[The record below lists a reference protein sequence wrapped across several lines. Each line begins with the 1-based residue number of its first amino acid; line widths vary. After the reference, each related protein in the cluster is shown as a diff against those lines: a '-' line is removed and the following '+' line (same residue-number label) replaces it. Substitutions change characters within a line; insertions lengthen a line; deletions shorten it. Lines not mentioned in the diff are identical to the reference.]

1 LYVHDFGYRPKT
13 LEPSHDTVLYLFF
26 GELPLSLLDSSTQF
40 TEHIKQENT
49 VKEDSAV
56 CKFVLVI

>member
-1 LYVHDFGYRPKT
+1 MNSATGLK
-13 LEPSHDTVLYLFF
+13 
-26 GELPLSLLDSSTQF
+26 PLNPLMTQSYIYSSVSSLSRNVIADCTQF